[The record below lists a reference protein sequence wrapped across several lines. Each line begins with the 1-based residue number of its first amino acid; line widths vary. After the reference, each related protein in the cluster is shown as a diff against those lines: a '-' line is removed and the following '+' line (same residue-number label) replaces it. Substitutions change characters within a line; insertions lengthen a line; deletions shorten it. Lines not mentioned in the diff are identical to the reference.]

1 MLILL
6 VSFTFTAKWVLNWD
20 SVCVKL
26 VGYSLAYK
34 FRIAAI
40 FITAHSK
47 ITFGIWHV
55 VLYPINESTFRYPV
69 RIVNKFIRYCHQNR
83 RQRNPFV
90 RPNKTRTFSNE
101 YCPLS
106 LQNLKEVPS
115 PPRKFVSSPRSC
127 YWLKEVKQFSVGMSS
142 NGITSI
148 SDFIRMVQL
157 IPTTSLLL
165 GWKVDKEQE
174 QCQVYRSP
182 VRYDV
187 T

>member
-6 VSFTFTAKWVLNWD
+6 LSFTLWRNEYLSTD

-34 FRIAAI
+34 FRIVAI

-55 VLYPINESTFRYPV
+55 VLCPINASTFKYPV
-69 RIVNKFIRYCHQNR
+69 RTVNKFIRYCHQNK
-83 RQRNPFV
+83 RQRNPYV
-90 RPNKTRTFSNE
+90 RPNKTRTFSNK
-101 YCPLS
+101 YSPTS
-106 LQNLKEVPS
+106 LQNLKEVSS
-115 PPRKFVSSPRSC
+115 PLRKFVSSPRSY
-127 YWLKEVKQFSVGMSS
+127 YWLKEIEQFSVGMSS

-157 IPTTSLLL
+157 IPTTSLL
-165 GWKVDKEQE
+165 
-174 QCQVYRSP
+174 
-182 VRYDV
+182 
-187 T
+187 